1 MKCEHI
7 EKWLSDRLDKTLS
20 EERIKALDAHLEK
33 CVSCRAYAESIEK
46 IDKEAERL
54 AKPDVSPVFWERF
67 ADRLKANLESIQQQ
81 KKERK
86 PRALKWSWAWSGAAL
101 LVVVAVSLTLL
112 FSPKK
117 LPQEIYVFSL
127 ENSLARISQELG
139 EDSELEEMFNS
150 ILVESI
156 DESLEDSGWRERPDF
171 LENFLIWEDLTEE
184 EMKFIESEVRKDI
197 QS

>member
-7 EKWLSDRLDKTLS
+7 EKWLSDRLDGKLS
-20 EERIKALDAHLEK
+20 EERTKALDAHLAK
-33 CVSCRAYAESIEK
+33 CASCRAYAKSIEK
-46 IDKEAERL
+46 IHKEAERL

-67 ADRLKANLESIQQQ
+67 AARLKDNLESIQQ

-101 LVVVAVSLTLL
+101 LVVVAVSLTLF
-112 FSPKK
+112 FSLKK
-117 LPQEIYVFSL
+117 PPQEIYVFSL
-127 ENSLARISQELG
+127 ENSLARIYQELG

-156 DESLEDSGWRERPDF
+156 DESLEDSGWREHPDF
-171 LENFLIWEDLTEE
+171 LENFLIWENLTEE